1 MGRNSGKQIDFP
13 KLLEERK
20 SRYTL
25 PPISHE
31 KHSKDKKSKKLT
43 GSVESIKSMMHVL
56 MGVIILATIAPIMFS
71 SLNGIVA
78 ENESK
83 SLANQRD
90 ASIINGVGMEEFR

>member
-1 MGRNSGKQIDFP
+1 MGRNSDKQIDFP

-31 KHSKDKKSKKLT
+31 KHSKVKKSEKVT
-43 GSVESIKSMMHVL
+43 GSLKSIMHVM
-56 MGVIILATIAPIMFS
+56 MGVIIMATIAPIMFNS
-71 SLNGIVA
+71 INGIIA